1 MTILA
6 NDNIRIENSNIP
18 NISSSSSIAQV
29 KENEN
34 IIISRPANHNEISI
48 MENDWKLIR
57 NKVNKIKIQPHLN
70 LPDIIIGAFIPYC
83 IDIIVSYATG
93 KTPNYFPAFIC
104 IVLYILIKWL
114 SKKFLFLTSD
124 NTDTNIVHL
133 QELNEL
139 LDQADSS
146 KTN

>member
-57 NKVNKIKIQPHLN
+57 NKVNKIKIQR
-70 LPDIIIGAFIPYC
+70 DRF
-83 IDIIVSYATG
+83 
-93 KTPNYFPAFIC
+93 
-104 IVLYILIKWL
+104 
-114 SKKFLFLTSD
+114 KFCV
-124 NTDTNIVHL
+124 NVKN
-133 QELNEL
+133 
-139 LDQADSS
+139 
-146 KTN
+146 